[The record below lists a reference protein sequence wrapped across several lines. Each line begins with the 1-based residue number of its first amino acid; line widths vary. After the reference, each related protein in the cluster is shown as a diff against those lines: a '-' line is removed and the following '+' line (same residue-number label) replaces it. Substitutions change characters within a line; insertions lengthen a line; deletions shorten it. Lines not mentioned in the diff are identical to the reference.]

1 MHSFWWCSSNSSSGG
16 DSDGSSSSN
25 NSGMIVKV
33 SISIVVQPRVNNMGW
48 YLPYRTP
55 QSV

>member
-16 DSDGSSSSN
+16 DSGSSSSS